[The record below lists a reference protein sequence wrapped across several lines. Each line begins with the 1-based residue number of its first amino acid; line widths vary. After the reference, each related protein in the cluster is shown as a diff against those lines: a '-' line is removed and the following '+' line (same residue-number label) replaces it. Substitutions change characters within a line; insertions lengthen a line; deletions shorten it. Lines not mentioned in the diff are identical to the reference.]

1 MAANDLWDPVATA
14 VLVAGLLLVAIC
26 NGTVHMLRGCTN
38 LRRQRRF
45 KYNLE
50 TVSYVLSHHRDS
62 TIFFLA
68 LCGIAVLQFLLN
80 DNLIPNCCVTYFVA
94 YALHWF
100 ANLLLYRVY
109 LSQLKASD
117 VNPDL
122 YVSRTVISWCTH
134 SLCLLSIAMA
144 LPPLFSQACETRKLD
159 DSEVCFYAPTNR
171 LEQLA
176 PAIFTV
182 TVSTVLVVM
191 FFCAFLRNWRHY
203 IIKKWSVVN
212 LRRLICYSI
221 SALASLVGGILL
233 VDGVLSESGRT
244 NSHPPLIRAKCE
256 QFRYDLGCHAA
267 ATAVAFSWEF
277 GYLRNPKKDLKRR
290 VSHSIYSTKDPRDA
304 DFRKGNADLESAHRH
319 SGSVSR
325 RDMSIVRLARQVI
338 NQMKETK
345 EGSKI
350 DLEDLGTP
358 GAQKAASVALP
369 ESSCRSPG
377 STRPN
382 TRRGSSS
389 TMSANRVSLALPR

>member
-233 VDGVLSESGRT
+233 VDGVLSES
-244 NSHPPLIRAKCE
+244 E
-256 QFRYDLGCHAA
+256 QNVNNFVTISVAMLLFN

-290 VSHSIYSTKDPRDA
+290 VSHSIVSFLNVIASRV
-304 DFRKGNADLESAHRH
+304 DLQFSLNPF
-319 SGSVSR
+319 
-325 RDMSIVRLARQVI
+325 SIRLRILETQTFAR
-338 NQMKETK
+338 ET
-345 EGSKI
+345 
-350 DLEDLGTP
+350 LTWNPLTGTLALSHVAICP
-358 GAQKAASVALP
+358 SSALP
-369 ESSCRSPG
+369 GRSSIR
-377 STRPN
+377 
-382 TRRGSSS
+382 
-389 TMSANRVSLALPR
+389 